1 MAGGAAGRRAAAAL
15 VVVLALWPACG
26 CSRVRQWREARASV
40 AAAASASAADAAL
53 YERLKN
59 IVADDV
65 DVCGLMSAGDTESI
79 LGQQLRTITFSRSS
93 YEAGTKTWLQ
103 CQLDLFAVTP
113 YESFPT
119 KALEIIYDTRSRER
133 GLMEEVNAFDGVS
146 NARPVT
152 AHGLEG
158 EGAAYEFSSNY
169 GLIWRYPDG
178 YTIRFRMDKTYSV
191 PPRDPTDTILIPLL
205 QRITTTVH
213 TAASGPTQILTVY
226 PPRPTTPP
234 ATPTSRTPGT
244 TPERNTTGTDDHPA
258 TPRLPPAPS
267 GPQPHTLAEPAPHHH
282 KPVNGRAPLWRV

>member
-1 MAGGAAGRRAAAAL
+1 MVGGVAGRRAAAAL
-15 VVVLALWPACG
+15 VVVMALCPACG
-26 CSRVRQWREARASV
+26 CARVRQWREARASA

-53 YERLKN
+53 YERLRN
-59 IVADDV
+59 IVPDDV
-65 DVCGLMSAGDTESI
+65 DVCGLMSAGDMEAV

-152 AHGLEG
+152 VHGLEG
-158 EGAAYEFSSNY
+158 EGAAYEFSSDY

-178 YTIRFRMDKTYSV
+178 YTIRFRMDKTHIA

-205 QRITTTVH
+205 QRITTTAH

-234 ATPTSRTPGT
+234 ATPTPTP
-244 TPERNTTGTDDHPA
+244 TP
-258 TPRLPPAPS
+258 
-267 GPQPHTLAEPAPHHH
+267 
-282 KPVNGRAPLWRV
+282 

>member
-1 MAGGAAGRRAAAAL
+1 MAGRAAGRRVAALL

-26 CSRVRQWREARASV
+26 CARVRQWREARAS
-40 AAAASASAADAAL
+40 AAVAASASAADAAL

-59 IVADDV
+59 IVPDDV
-65 DVCGLMSAGDTESI
+65 DVCGLMNAGDMEAI
-79 LGQQLRTITFSRSS
+79 LGQQLETITFSRSS

-119 KALEIIYDTRSRER
+119 KALEIIYSVRPRER

-178 YTIRFRMDKTYSV
+178 YTIKFRMDKTYSV

-213 TAASGPTQILTVY
+213 TAASGPTQNDTVY

-234 ATPTSRTPGT
+234 ATPTPTSRTPGT
-244 TPERNTTGTDDHPA
+244 TSERNTTGTDDHPA
-258 TPRLPPAPS
+258 MPRLPPAPP
-267 GPQPHTLAEPAPHHH
+267 GPQPHTLAEPAPHHQ
-282 KPVNGRAPLWRV
+282 NL

>member
-1 MAGGAAGRRAAAAL
+1 MVGGAAGRRTAAALL

-59 IVADDV
+59 IVPDDV
-65 DVCGLMSAGDTESI
+65 DVCGLMSAGDMEAI
-79 LGQQLRTITFSRSS
+79 LGQQLEAITFSRSS
-93 YEAGTKTWLQ
+93 YEAGTKIWLQ
-103 CQLDLFAVTP
+103 CQLDLFEGTP
-113 YESFPT
+113 YEFFPT

-133 GLMEEVNAFDGVS
+133 ELMEEVNAFDGVS

-152 AHGLEG
+152 AQGLEG

-191 PPRDPTDTILIPLL
+191 PPRAPTDTILIPLL
-205 QRITTTVH
+205 QHITTTVH

-234 ATPTSRTPGT
+234 ATPTP
-244 TPERNTTGTDDHPA
+244 
-258 TPRLPPAPS
+258 
-267 GPQPHTLAEPAPHHH
+267 
-282 KPVNGRAPLWRV
+282 

>member
-1 MAGGAAGRRAAAAL
+1 MAGRAAGRRVAAALL

-26 CSRVRQWREARASV
+26 CARVRQWREARASV

-53 YERLKN
+53 YERLKS
-59 IVADDV
+59 IVPDDV
-65 DVCGLMSAGDTESI
+65 DVCGLMSAGDMEAI
-79 LGQQLRTITFSRSS
+79 LHQQLRTITFSRHTYDEGRVALSC
-93 YEAGTKTWLQ
+93 YLRLTAG
-103 CQLDLFAVTP
+103 TP

-119 KALEIIYDTRSRER
+119 NTLEIMYDTRARER
-133 GLMEEVNAFDGVS
+133 GLMEEVNTFDGVS

-178 YTIRFRMDKTYSV
+178 YTIKFRMDKTHIA
-191 PPRDPTDTILIPLL
+191 PPQDPTDTILIPLL

-213 TAASGPTQILTVY
+213 TAASGPTQNDTVY

-234 ATPTSRTPGT
+234 ATPRTPGT

-267 GPQPHTLAEPAPHHH
+267 GPQPHTPAEPAPHHH
-282 KPVNGRAPLWRV
+282 KPVNERTPLWRV

>member
-26 CSRVRQWREARASV
+26 CSRVRQWREARASA

-59 IVADDV
+59 IVPDDV
-65 DVCGLMSAGDTESI
+65 DVCDLMSAGDTEAI
-79 LGQQLRTITFSRSS
+79 LGQQLRAITFSRHTYDEGRVALSC
-93 YEAGTKTWLQ
+93 YLRLTAG
-103 CQLDLFAVTP
+103 TP

-119 KALEIIYDTRSRER
+119 NTLEIMYDTRSRER
-133 GLMEEVNAFDGVS
+133 ELMEEVNAFDGVS

-213 TAASGPTQILTVY
+213 TAASGPTQNDTVY

-267 GPQPHTLAEPAPHHH
+267 GPQPHTLAEPALHHH
-282 KPVNGRAPLWRV
+282 KPVNERTPLWRV

>member
-26 CSRVRQWREARASV
+26 CARVRQWREARASA

-59 IVADDV
+59 IVPDDV
-65 DVCGLMSAGDTESI
+65 DVCDLMSAGDTEAI

-119 KALEIIYDTRSRER
+119 KALEIIYSVRPRER

-178 YTIRFRMDKTYSV
+178 YTIRFRMDKTYSA

-213 TAASGPTQILTVY
+213 TAASGPTQNDTVY

-234 ATPTSRTPGT
+234 ATPTP
-244 TPERNTTGTDDHPA
+244 
-258 TPRLPPAPS
+258 
-267 GPQPHTLAEPAPHHH
+267 
-282 KPVNGRAPLWRV
+282 

>member
-26 CSRVRQWREARASV
+26 CSRVRQWREARASA

-59 IVADDV
+59 IVPDDV
-65 DVCGLMSAGDTESI
+65 DVCDLMSAGDTEAI

-119 KALEIIYDTRSRER
+119 KALEIIYSVRPRER

-158 EGAAYEFSSNY
+158 EGAAYEFSSDY

-178 YTIRFRMDKTYSV
+178 YTIKFRMDKTYSV
-191 PPRDPTDTILIPLL
+191 QPRDPTDTILIPLL

-213 TAASGPTQILTVY
+213 TAASGPTQNDTVY
-226 PPRPTTPP
+226 PPRPTTPS
-234 ATPTSRTPGT
+234 ATPRTPGT

-258 TPRLPPAPS
+258 TPRLPPAPP
-267 GPQPHTLAEPAPHHH
+267 GP
-282 KPVNGRAPLWRV
+282 

>member
-1 MAGGAAGRRAAAAL
+1 MAGRAAGRRVAALL
-15 VVVLALWPACG
+15 VVVMALCPACG
-26 CSRVRQWREARASV
+26 CARVRQWREARAS
-40 AAAASASAADAAL
+40 AAAAAL

-59 IVADDV
+59 IVPDDV
-65 DVCGLMSAGDTESI
+65 DVCGLMSAGDMEAI
-79 LGQQLRTITFSRSS
+79 LGQQLETITFSRSS

-103 CQLDLFAVTP
+103 CQLDLFEGTP
-113 YESFPT
+113 YEVFPT

-133 GLMEEVNAFDGVS
+133 ELMEEVNAFDGVS

-152 AHGLEG
+152 AQGLEG

-205 QRITTTVH
+205 QHITTTVH

-234 ATPTSRTPGT
+234 ATPTP
-244 TPERNTTGTDDHPA
+244 
-258 TPRLPPAPS
+258 
-267 GPQPHTLAEPAPHHH
+267 
-282 KPVNGRAPLWRV
+282 

>member
-1 MAGGAAGRRAAAAL
+1 
-15 VVVLALWPACG
+15 
-26 CSRVRQWREARASV
+26 
-40 AAAASASAADAAL
+40 
-53 YERLKN
+53 
-59 IVADDV
+59 
-65 DVCGLMSAGDTESI
+65 
-79 LGQQLRTITFSRSS
+79 
-93 YEAGTKTWLQ
+93 
-103 CQLDLFAVTP
+103 
-113 YESFPT
+113 
-119 KALEIIYDTRSRER
+119 
-133 GLMEEVNAFDGVS
+133 MEEVNAFDGVS

-178 YTIRFRMDKTYSV
+178 YTIKFRMDKTYSV

-213 TAASGPTQILTVY
+213 TAASGPTQNDTVY

-234 ATPTSRTPGT
+234 ATPRTPGT
-244 TPERNTTGTDDHPA
+244 TPERNTTGADDHPA

-282 KPVNGRAPLWRV
+282 KPVNERTPLWRV